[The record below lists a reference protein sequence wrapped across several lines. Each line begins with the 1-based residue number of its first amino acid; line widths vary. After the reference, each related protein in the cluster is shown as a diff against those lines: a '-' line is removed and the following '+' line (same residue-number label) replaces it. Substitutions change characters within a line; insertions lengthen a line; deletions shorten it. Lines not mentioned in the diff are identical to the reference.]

1 MGLFSNH
8 MHSIHVSHHKDTA
21 DCESIVIPVPETVYI
36 SMSQHIGRPCQP
48 LVQKGDHV
56 KVGQLIG
63 DVSAP
68 VSAPIHA
75 SVSGEVTAIEEMRS
89 ALGSTDTFV
98 VIKSD
103 GRQEP
108 WEGLKIPRCDTKDD
122 FIRAVRDCGLVGLGG
137 ASFPTHVK
145 FNPDNLD
152 QCDTLIVNGAECEPF
167 ITSDHRNM
175 LEHTD
180 DIISGIRLTMKYLG
194 LTKCYV
200 GIENNKPD
208 AIAKM
213 REALKDISQ
222 AEVVELRSTYP
233 QGAERVLIH
242 ETAGKTLKAGQLPAS
257 VGCILSNVTTIMT
270 LGEYF
275 RTGMPLVK
283 RTVTVAGDAIT
294 SPSNVVAPVGTKYY
308 DLAEF
313 CGGYKSAPKKIIAG
327 GPMMGKAQNSDGGV
341 LVKNTGAVL
350 FFDEKQAKM
359 SEPTP
364 CINCGRCYRGC
375 PVGLM
380 PKEFAKA
387 FEAGDLERLKN
398 LKIMECMSCGSCSY
412 VCPAKKPLAF
422 INTLSKDMVKEAGI

>member
-21 DCESIVIPVPETVYI
+21 GCESIVIPVPEKVYI

-48 LVQKGDHV
+48 LVKKGDLV

-63 DVSAP
+63 DVDAP
-68 VSAPIHA
+68 VSAPVHS
-75 SVSGEVTAIEEMRS
+75 SVSGEVISIEESRS
-89 ALGSTDTFV
+89 AMGNVDTFA
-98 VIKSD
+98 VIAAD

-108 WEGLKIPRCDTKDD
+108 WEGLKATRCDTKDD
-122 FIRAVRDCGLVGLGG
+122 FIKAVRDSGLVGLGG

-152 QCDTLIVNGAECEPF
+152 DCDTLIVNGAECEPF

-175 LEHTD
+175 LERTE
-180 DIISGIRLTMKYLG
+180 DIVSGIELTMKYLG
-194 LTKCYV
+194 LKKCYV
-200 GIENNKPD
+200 GIESNKPD
-208 AIAKM
+208 AIEKLGN
-213 REALKDISQ
+213 ALKNVKG
-222 AEVVELRSTYP
+222 AEITELRSTYP

-257 VGCILSNVTTIMT
+257 VGCILSNVTTIMA

-283 RTVTVAGDAIT
+283 RTVTVAGNAVAT
-294 SPSNVVAPVGTKYY
+294 PSNIVVPIGTKYY
-308 DLAEF
+308 DLANA
-313 CGGYKSAPKKIIAG
+313 CGGYKVSPKKIIAG

-341 LVKNTGAVL
+341 VVKNTGAVL
-350 FFDEKQAKM
+350 FFDEKQAKL

-387 FEAGDLERLKN
+387 FEAGDLERLRD

-422 INTLSKDMVKEAGI
+422 INTLSKGMVKEAGI

>member
-283 RTVTVAGDAIT
+283 RTVTVAGDAIV

>member
-1 MGLFSNH
+1 MGLFSKH
-8 MHSIHVSHHKDTA
+8 MHSIHVGHHKDTA
-21 DCESIVIPVPETVYI
+21 DCESVVIPVPEKVYI
-36 SMSQHIGRPCQP
+36 FMSQHIGRPCQP
-48 LVQKGDHV
+48 LVKKGDLV
-56 KVGQLIG
+56 KVGQRIG
-63 DVSAP
+63 DVDAP
-68 VSAPIHA
+68 VSAPVHA
-75 SVSGEVTAIEEMRS
+75 SVSGEVISIEESRTAM
-89 ALGSTDTFV
+89 GSTDTFV
-98 VIKSD
+98 VIASD

-108 WEGLKIPRCDTKDD
+108 WEGLQIPHCETKDD
-122 FIRAVRDCGLVGLGG
+122 FIKAVRDSGLVGLGG

-145 FNPDNLD
+145 FNPANLD
-152 QCDTLIVNGAECEPF
+152 ECDTLIVNGAECEPF

-194 LTKCYV
+194 LSKCYV

-208 AIAKM
+208 AIEKI
-213 REALKDISQ
+213 RNGLKEIKG

-257 VGCILSNVTTIMT
+257 AGCILSNVTTIMFV
-270 LGEYF
+270 GQYF
-275 RTGMPLVK
+275 RTGMPLIQ
-283 RTVTVAGDAIT
+283 RTVTVAGDAVAN
-294 SPSNVVAPVGTKYY
+294 PSNVVVPVGTKYY

-313 CGGYKSAPKKIIAG
+313 CGGYTAPPKKIIAG
-327 GPMMGKAQNSDGGV
+327 GPMMGKAQNSDGSV
-341 LVKNTGAVL
+341 VVKNTGAVL
-350 FFDEKQAKM
+350 FFDEKQARL

-387 FEAGDLERLKN
+387 YEAKDAKRLSD

-422 INTLSKDMVKEAGI
+422 VNTLAKEMVKEAGL

>member
-283 RTVTVAGDAIT
+283 RTVTIAGDAIT

>member
-213 REALKDISQ
+213 REALKDIPQ

-257 VGCILSNVTTIMT
+257 AGCILSNVTTIMT

>member
-233 QGAERVLIH
+233 QGAE
-242 ETAGKTLKAGQLPAS
+242 ESSST
-257 VGCILSNVTTIMT
+257 
-270 LGEYF
+270 
-275 RTGMPLVK
+275 K
-283 RTVTVAGDAIT
+283 R
-294 SPSNVVAPVGTKYY
+294 P
-308 DLAEF
+308 
-313 CGGYKSAPKKIIAG
+313 
-327 GPMMGKAQNSDGGV
+327 
-341 LVKNTGAVL
+341 
-350 FFDEKQAKM
+350 
-359 SEPTP
+359 
-364 CINCGRCYRGC
+364 GR
-375 PVGLM
+375 P
-380 PKEFAKA
+380 
-387 FEAGDLERLKN
+387 
-398 LKIMECMSCGSCSY
+398 
-412 VCPAKKPLAF
+412 
-422 INTLSKDMVKEAGI
+422 